1 MVIQTISVRGL
12 SVFFLFSFDTW
23 PEKKTI
29 IIHATQNE
37 HVIIDFCERFFS
49 RFGLTKNPWSQK
61 WILFPAQT
69 TNEQFLKFVTCTTL
83 WHNCLMRNY
92 TWQKCNCLGFHH
104 HHHRPYWKRRIQN
117 ENLQYAHIGLS
128 GLNGNA
134 CVDTFTCLFNAL
146 YLQTLYSLSTMP
158 VRIRMWWMLTQG
170 TCNFSQYDKTTHQ
183 KCHRLTYCM
192 RWNFATCTQI
202 MHFHVLFMQFPVR
215 VRRRISSWAQWHTT
229 YKAIVGARSDH
240 RDWQEALAFRFW
252 KREKEINKKTLMTKG
267 SELKPY
273 NFVKCS
279 KKMSTVLQTD
289 TLISERKEN
298 YSNSSVNFFFT
309 LSIDKSPECI
319 EFNW

>member
-1 MVIQTISVRGL
+1 MDKRTERWWDIRDAIRKFSGSTVSNRWSFKPFPFEVY
-12 SVFFLFSFDTW
+12 LFSFFSRYVTRKEDDNNSCNSKWTCYYW
-23 PEKKTI
+23 FLWEI
-29 IIHATQNE
+29 
-37 HVIIDFCERFFS
+37 FFS
-49 RFGLTKNPWSQK
+49 L
-61 WILFPAQT
+61 WIDKKPSKPKMNFISRSNDEWAISKIRDLH
-69 TNEQFLKFVTCTTL
+69 TCTTL

-192 RWNFATCTQI
+192 RWNFATCTRI
-202 MHFHVLFMQFPVR
+202 MHFHVLFLQFPVR

-229 YKAIVGARSDH
+229 
-240 RDWQEALAFRFW
+240 
-252 KREKEINKKTLMTKG
+252 
-267 SELKPY
+267 
-273 NFVKCS
+273 
-279 KKMSTVLQTD
+279 
-289 TLISERKEN
+289 
-298 YSNSSVNFFFT
+298 
-309 LSIDKSPECI
+309 
-319 EFNW
+319 